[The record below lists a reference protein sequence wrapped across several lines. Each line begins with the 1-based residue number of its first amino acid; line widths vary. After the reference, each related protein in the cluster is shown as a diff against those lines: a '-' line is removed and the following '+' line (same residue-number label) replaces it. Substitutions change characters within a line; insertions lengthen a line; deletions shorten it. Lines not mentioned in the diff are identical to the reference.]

1 MKDIPYL
8 NAVGAVLYLATC
20 TRPDIARTV
29 GVLAR
34 YSKNPGMPHWKAVK
48 HLLRYIKGTLDYKLT
63 YAPDDSGE
71 LFTAY
76 SNADHG
82 GDRDSGRST
91 SGYLMKIGTG
101 AVSWSSKLQ
110 STVSL
115 STTEAE
121 FIAACYAGREVL
133 WLRNLLSE
141 LGFEPATSS
150 TLRIDNQSAI
160 SVAKNPEHHGRMK
173 HLDLAFFWLRDEVAR
188 GRIVVKHLAGVDMP
202 ADLLTKSLDRVKVA
216 EFRQM
221 MGLLES

>member
-1 MKDIPYL
+1 M
-8 NAVGAVLYLATC
+8 LYLATC

-34 YSKNPGMPHWKAVK
+34 YSKNPGMAHWKAVK

-76 SNADHG
+76 SDADHG

-141 LGFEPATSS
+141 LGFEPTTSS